1 MLTLVELL
9 KLCLAAKKTDMDS
22 YARTMLIMKTKR
34 IKNKD
39 TLRKEAYY
47 VNRHLLTIYY
57 IQGIFG
63 KLLRLP
69 SGGLWSTGDVH
80 TSSLPE
86 LPC

>member
-1 MLTLVELL
+1 
-9 KLCLAAKKTDMDS
+9 MDS
-22 YARTMLIMKTKR
+22 YARTMLTMKTKR

-63 KLLRLP
+63 KLLCLP
-69 SGGLWSTGDVH
+69 FGGLWSIGDTH
-80 TSSLPE
+80 TSTLLQE
-86 LPC
+86 LP